1 MYVRIKIEREVTQEE
16 AALLSQLTKIVDIEK
31 GDIFR
36 MSTEPLDG
44 LYKNPSLNPPELV
57 KQPVQPIQPIKFRAP
72 KRSWSQ
78 MVEDA
83 FKAIR
88 AAFPS
93 FSDQIEQLYEYLDWH
108 VTERINW
115 QPYTV
120 EDLCNL
126 VSTDDKSTLERVV
139 RRLLIALARPAPKT
153 SVGFFLPPTL
163 DAVARRMESEKTARE
178 LLNKRQTGDA
188 HIGTEEDIHKKLEL
202 VVSKLNPEAK
212 ERYAMTM
219 LQFLRLMDVHP
230 ANRSTALL
238 FSWAFKKAFGYT
250 PTRTNKRDAEHG
262 NVWLYLFPPLR
273 TGSQTGWPQPYNL
286 EEK

>member
-1 MYVRIKIEREVTQEE
+1 MFVRIRIEREVTQEE
-16 AALLSQLTKIVDIEK
+16 AALLSQLTKIVDINK
-31 GDIFR
+31 GDVFR

-44 LYKNPSLNPPELV
+44 LYKNPTLNPPELI
-57 KQPVQPIQPIKFRAP
+57 KQPTQPTPLQQIKLRAP
-72 KRSWSQ
+72 KRSWNQ

-88 AAFPS
+88 VSFPT
-93 FSDQIEQLYEYLDWH
+93 FVEQIEQLYEYLDWSI
-108 VTERINW
+108 TEKINW
-115 QPYTV
+115 QPYTA

-153 SVGFFLPPTL
+153 SVGYFLPPTI
-163 DAVARRMESEKTARE
+163 DAVVKRIEGEKTARE

-188 HIGTEEDIHKKLEL
+188 HIGTEEDIKKKLEL
-202 VVSKLNPEAK
+202 VVSKLNPDAR

-219 LQFLRLMDVHP
+219 LQFLKLMDVHP

-238 FSWAFKKAFGYT
+238 LSWAFKKAFGYT
-250 PTRTNKRDAEHG
+250 PTKTNKRDAEHG

-273 TGSQTGWPQPYNL
+273 TGSLTGWPQPYNL
-286 EEK
+286 E